1 MEKIETMTLGQ
12 LKKVIQ
18 ELEQNEAI
26 NDQTKIFIDTGWDS
40 VQELV
45 PDGVEAGEV
54 VEFQV
59 EDVLTK
65 ETFAGHSL
73 VEKGERMDAIPETA
87 EMAIIIKNLY

>member
-12 LKKVIQ
+12 LKKVIN

-40 VQELV
+40 IQELV
-45 PDGVEAGEV
+45 PDGVVTGEV

-65 ETFAGHSL
+65 EKFAGHSL
-73 VEKGERMDAIPETA
+73 VEKGERMDAIPETV